1 MHPAG
6 SRRIARAMLALR
18 VAAVVSFVIRAAG
31 YSAAMRRTSVLLI
44 ALALVAASC
53 GSDDDSSAATTAADV
68 TTAPVETTVPDTSPV
83 ETTTEVTTPE
93 SEPIDETNLQE
104 ALLDAQPGD
113 VIEIPAGTYSFDRSL
128 SLDVDGVTIRG
139 AGMDETI
146 LSFADQVAGA
156 EGLLVS
162 ASDFTI
168 ENLAI
173 EDTVGD
179 ALKINEGE
187 NITIRGVRTEWTG
200 PYSVDNGAY
209 GIYPVQT
216 SNVLIEDS
224 VAIGASDAGIYVG
237 QSKNVVVRNNR
248 AEFNVAGIEIE
259 NTIGADVY
267 GNLATNN
274 TGGVLVFNLPG
285 LSQIGEGTRIYDNEI
300 IANNTENFSLP
311 GSVVSVVP
319 AGTGVIILA
328 NDKIE
333 IFGNTIADNRSANIA
348 IAAGGTVGI
357 TGEEDPNF
365 DSFPEGIAIYD
376 NEISGGGDETD
387 GIIAVL
393 QSIALPDGGNI
404 PGIVWDGS
412 VDPAKLV
419 DGAQADTDRI
429 CIQQP
434 GVEVLNADAANN
446 FAGASIAPSEDYDCK
461 LEPLPA
467 VELPGA

>member
-1 MHPAG
+1 MWQRRRLELGDHTARPGNHRRRRDNGPRGRRDTRGHRG
-6 SRRIARAMLALR
+6 SRGHDDTRDT
-18 VAAVVSFVIRAAG
+18 VAPAETPAPE
-31 YSAAMRRTSVLLI
+31 
-44 ALALVAASC
+44 
-53 GSDDDSSAATTAADV
+53 TTAA
-68 TTAPVETTVPDTSPV
+68 
-83 ETTTEVTTPE
+83 PE
-93 SEPIDETNLQE
+93 PEPIDETNLQE

-113 VIEIPAGTYSFDRSL
+113 VIEIPAGTFSFERSL

-168 ENLAI
+168 EDLAI

-179 ALKINEGE
+179 ALKVNEGD

-200 PYSVDNGAY
+200 DYSVENGAY

-216 SNVLIEDS
+216 TNVLIEDS

-237 QSKNVVVRNNR
+237 QSNNVVVRNNR

-274 TGGVLVFNLPG
+274 TGGILVFNLPG
-285 LSQIGEGTRIYDNEI
+285 LSQIGEGTRIYDNEVV
-300 IANNTENFSLP
+300 ANNTENFSQP

-319 AGTGVIILA
+319 AGSGVILLA
-328 NDKIE
+328 NDQVE
-333 IFGNTIADNRSANIA
+333 VFGNTLTDNRSSNVV
-348 IAAGGTVGI
+348 IAAGGTVDI
-357 TGEEDPNF
+357 TGEDDPNF
-365 DSFPEGIAIYD
+365 DSYPEGIAIYD
-376 NEISGGGDETD
+376 NEISGGGDEPD
-387 GIIAVL
+387 SIIAAL
-393 QSIALPDGGNI
+393 QPIVLPDGGNV
-404 PGIVWDGS
+404 PGIVWDGA
-412 VDPAKLV
+412 VDETKLV
-419 DGAQADTDRI
+419 DGTVVAENRI

-434 GVEVLNADAANN
+434 GVEVLNADAANG
-446 FAGASIAPSEDYDCK
+446 FAAPSIVPAEAYECT
-461 LEPLPA
+461 LEPLAP